1 MTMSHHVNSIT
12 EPKLCIIS
20 TNIPYWWAITLSP
33 VMDFLDSLNSYMS
46 MSGNWEISGQKWG
59 GDDGRKG
66 EGRQTESEGMG

>member
-1 MTMSHHVNSIT
+1 
-12 EPKLCIIS
+12 
-20 TNIPYWWAITLSP
+20 
-33 VMDFLDSLNSYMS
+33 MDFLDSLNSYMS